1 MAERTK
7 ANAGAN
13 EDADISKIVDGINA
27 RNECGQKIIETAQ
40 RMLNIMIVGAR
51 RRTGSSRGTHHD
63 FEVLVQITPRLTVW
77 RKIEHKGGKT
87 IMPIKEGEK
96 PWAAGIQ
103 FYNGGCE
110 KFAFT
115 KIYAKLWYD
124 KLIASEVLK
133 NKFNI
138 KAPIPTFEDWFA
150 LDCKTQGEPK
160 TAFGKEMKAVYRSY
174 DKRPVLEEERR
185 EIVDTFSVTE
195 ENTRELMAEVLT
207 IANGVLKEKEMWLT
221 IRGNLDGDFNCA
233 WYPNFTLSKINSVTL
248 QKGLDIR
255 FEFHC
260 EGLDPFHGHLR
271 WGSSQGIS
279 NLRMDLK

>member
-13 EDADISKIVDGINA
+13 EDADIGKIVDGINS
-27 RNECGQKIIETAQ
+27 RNACGQKLIETAQ
-40 RMLNIMIVGAR
+40 RMLNIVIIGAR
-51 RRTGSSRGTHHD
+51 CRTGSSRGTHYD
-63 FEVLVQITPRLTVW
+63 FEALVQITPKISVW
-77 RKIEHKGGKT
+77 RKIEHKGGKDLS
-87 IMPIKEGEK
+87 PIKDEEK

-124 KLIASEVLK
+124 KLIASDVLK

-138 KAPIPTFEDWFA
+138 KAPIPTFEDWFT

-160 TAFGKEMKAVYRSY
+160 TAFGKEMKAVYRSHAT
-174 DKRPVLEEERR
+174 RPLLELERR
-185 EIVDTFSVTE
+185 LIVDAFDITE
-195 ENTRELMAEVLT
+195 EDKQGLITEVLG
-207 IANGVLKEKEMWLT
+207 IANDVLKEKEFWLT

-233 WYPNFTLSKINSVTL
+233 WYPSFTISKINSVIL
-248 QKGLDIR
+248 QKGRDIL